1 MKGKLY
7 VTCHSEG
14 FLQMMYTG
22 LFLFNL
28 LLLHLRVLSNGMT
41 TLMKKHRKL
50 KSRMKNKE

>member
-14 FLQMMYTG
+14 FLQTKYTG

-28 LLLHLRVLSNGMT
+28 LLLHLWVLSIGMT
-41 TLMKKHRKL
+41 TLTDEKTQKIEIQ
-50 KSRMKNKE
+50 NEI